1 MPGQAKF
8 DTAPLTAALNRLRR
22 EEVTVRRRALLLGAE
37 AIVGEAQ
44 QPGVVPFKTG
54 ALAASHTVDD
64 TNPDLIVLGA
74 NIEYGAVVH
83 EVHPTKSQW
92 FLKVMLQRGANIM
105 RKALTKALE
114 ESHG

>member
-22 EEVTVRRRALLLGAE
+22 EEVTVRRRTLELSAE

-44 QPGVVPFKTG
+44 FDAPVDTG
-54 ALAASHTVDD
+54 LLKSQHIVDD
-64 TNPDLIVLGA
+64 SNPDKIQIGA
-74 NIEYGAVVH
+74 NTKYAAAVH
-83 EVHPTKSQW
+83 ERHPTKSQW